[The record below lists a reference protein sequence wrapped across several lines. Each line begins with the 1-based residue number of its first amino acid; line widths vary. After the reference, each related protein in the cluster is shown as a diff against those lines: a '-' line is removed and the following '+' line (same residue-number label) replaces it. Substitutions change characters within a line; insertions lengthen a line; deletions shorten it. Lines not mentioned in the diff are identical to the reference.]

1 MPESPPVP
9 HEGWTDR
16 VRGARDRAIADAR
29 REIEREIADAFRD
42 DKREE
47 DARRAGPFEDEFV
60 GDGDFRLEP
69 LDDAPVAP
77 EPQDAPRSGDGG
89 RIGF

>member
-16 VRGARDRAIADAR
+16 VRGARDRAIADAP

-47 DARRAGPFEDEFV
+47 DSRRAGPFEDEFV
-60 GDGDFRLEP
+60 GDGDFRL
-69 LDDAPVAP
+69 
-77 EPQDAPRSGDGG
+77 
-89 RIGF
+89 